1 VEKFKVCQQLNLNG
15 LAGEWAPPT
24 RSAIKYKPR
33 SREVKELKLDSRDLT
48 LAAVFAA
55 LYAVINLV
63 QALSPFGNPSIYG
76 PVQLRVSDFLIAL
89 TALFG
94 TPVIIGV
101 TVGCALV
108 NVFGPIGPI
117 DVVFGSIANL
127 IAASL
132 VMSLRKYK
140 LPACIFGAFP
150 IGIIVGGGY
159 LWIFYPY
166 QPAELAFLPAFI
178 TTFISILISSLIAVA
193 VIGYVVLRILS
204 RPHIIEPLKSRGLK
218 VLQ

>member
-1 VEKFKVCQQLNLNG
+1 MVRRVSG
-15 LAGEWAPPT
+15 LLPPVPPSKINPGVG
-24 RSAIKYKPR
+24 RR
-33 SREVKELKLDSRDLT
+33 KELKLDSRDLT
-48 LAAVFAA
+48 LTVVFAA

-89 TALFG
+89 AALLG
-94 TPVIIGV
+94 LPVVMGV
-101 TVGCALV
+101 TVGCAIV

-117 DVVFGSIANL
+117 DIIFGSLANL
-127 IAASL
+127 VAASL
-132 VMSLRKYK
+132 VMLLRKQQ
-140 LPACIFGAFP
+140 LLACILGAFP
-150 IGIIVGGGY
+150 IGVIVGGGY

-178 TTFISILISSLIAVA
+178 TTFISILISSLIAIA
-193 VIGYVVLRILS
+193 VIGYTVLRILS
-204 RPHIIEPLKSRGLK
+204 RPNIIEPLKSRGLK